1 MYRKDNSLCTF
12 TRYTLDVPAM
22 PTPENQ
28 FGEWLRSWR
37 KTAGFSQEEIGK
49 RVGVKKQHISNLER
63 GEVST
68 YTGEAIRP
76 SFDLAIK
83 LAKALSR
90 PIKEACDLAGY
101 ELPASGQQ
109 SPPSCI
115 EDALHRSQYFEAFG
129 FDADDIALIRPILEG
144 IDRTI
149 NALAGRVSP
158 TATEQ
163 NDTHGLTPKF
173 FEKDIQLVEGDQQK
187 RA

>member
-1 MYRKDNSLCTF
+1 MARPKVAADQLKET
-12 TRYTLDVPAM
+12 
-22 PTPENQ
+22 
-28 FGEWLRSWR
+28 
-37 KTAGFSQEEIGK
+37 I
-49 RVGVKKQHISNLER
+49 GVKLPP
-63 GEVST
+63 G
-68 YTGEAIRP
+68 
-76 SFDLAIK
+76 AIK
-83 LAKALSR
+83 LLKEIADQQERKLSAVGR
-90 PIKEACDLAGY
+90 DMLLLGLEV
-101 ELPASGQQ
+101 SQT
-109 SPPSCI
+109 PPLSI

-187 RA
+187 RARFLQRA